1 MCGDSLYYGTTKSTS
16 ELFFS
21 PSARNKNMAPNLLG
35 RYNFFWPWPD
45 GYDAFLTFFIFPII
59 YRRNIIFWKIFK
71 KSMISD
77 HMAQKYEN
85 LENDRIFKR
94 GLLLCFIMLNDSQ
107 INMISTH
114 WAQKRNYARFWAQY
128 PIIGWQKFR
137 SDQTSRIDEQQF
149 CLTWFILS
157 GNIHAQINKTFS
169 SLFVQDKPNDLSK
182 QHFREELLV
191 DGFSFVERY
200 VLPDEQQFCLTWFIL
215 WDNSM
220 RKTTKPFSHF
230 FCNINTMIH
239 PNNVFSRTGFS

>member
-1 MCGDSLYYGTTKSTS
+1 
-16 ELFFS
+16 
-21 PSARNKNMAPNLLG
+21 MAPNLLG
-35 RYNFFWPWPD
+35 RYNFFWWWPD
-45 GYDAFLTFFIFPII
+45 DEYHAFLTFFIFPII

-94 GLLLCFIMLNDSQ
+94 NLLVCFIMLNDGQ

-128 PIIGWQKFR
+128 PIFGWQKFR

-149 CLTWFILS
+149 CLTWFILCD
-157 GNIHAQINKTFS
+157 NI
-169 SLFVQDKPNDLSK
+169 
-182 QHFREELLV
+182 
-191 DGFSFVERY
+191 
-200 VLPDEQQFCLTWFIL
+200 
-215 WDNSM
+215 M

-239 PNNVFSRTGFS
+239 PNNVFFSDGFFINLLPGGKIFCGTFK